1 MFLFLSVR
9 EPRSPIGPRSA
20 SASAWIQ
27 VTPLAQLS
35 LLSIAFAFFLPFHP
49 LAWVPHHLHN
59 YHSSLPYPVLILTH
73 RARSQFGAFKESI
86 CSALEQSSR
95 AVEDAKISMDELA
108 DQAELI
114 VQVIITY
121 IVPPSC
127 SSFLSPFSSSFLSCP
142 LPCLA
147 LPLHHLLYTH
157 TLFLSSSIAS
167 ILLFDCATRN
177 WKKWRVE
184 GSLSR
189 HSNCASSAAPSCSAA
204 TSTSTSSLALT
215 ASVLRASHSRLK
227 TCCWET
233 QRSWSTRTPA
243 LHCTDDSPSAL
254 LEYSVWCVPFN
265 IFLHWFNLFGRCIFT
280 GLWGRWRL
288 GSGHWHLAPDRYI
301 IPHPHP
307 MRLTFLTRQP

>member
-147 LPLHHLLYTH
+147 LPCHCTIFYTH
-157 TLFLSSSIAS
+157 THSFSLHLLPPFCFLIVLPGTGRSEESRVRSHDTATVRVLQHPAVQRQPA
-167 ILLFDCATRN
+167 LLP
-177 WKKWRVE
+177 
-184 GSLSR
+184 L
-189 HSNCASSAAPSCSAA
+189 P
-204 TSTSTSSLALT
+204 L
-215 ASVLRASHSRLK
+215 HSRLL
-227 TCCWET
+227 CYVPLT
-233 QRSWSTRTPA
+233 QGWRPAAGRHREVEVRELLHYTALMILPQLYLNIQCDVSRSIYFCIDLICSVDAFLQDCEGAGGSAPVTDTSHPTGTSYRTHTR
-243 LHCTDDSPSAL
+243 CD
-254 LEYSVWCVPFN
+254 
-265 IFLHWFNLFGRCIFT
+265 
-280 GLWGRWRL
+280 
-288 GSGHWHLAPDRYI
+288 
-301 IPHPHP
+301 
-307 MRLTFLTRQP
+307 